1 MKELIKSKKF
11 RPIVIRINPELDK
24 YDNIVLFP
32 EKLARANEMLAKHG
46 LPKEWQADYDKI
58 IREKSFWVR
67 GILNEA
73 DAETLTFSIHGKA
86 AGSKLDKAYTI
97 TASDAETL
105 TTFVKTYWNETVKVH
120 IKPKD
125 LEDDS
130 QGYALIES
138 MPIDK
143 RIVIAE

>member
-1 MKELIKSKKF
+1 MSEVLELKA
-11 RPIVIRINPELDK
+11 PIDIINPELNN
-24 YDNIVLFP
+24 YDDIDFFP
-32 EKLARANEMLAKHG
+32 EKTRRAKEMIAKHG
-46 LPKEWQADYDKI
+46 FPKAIQDRIDKI
-58 IREKSFWVR
+58 KREKSFWVR
-67 GILNEA
+67 GILTEA
-73 DAETLTFSIHGKA
+73 DAATLTFSILGKA
-86 AGSKLDKAYTI
+86 EYSKLDKAYAI

-120 IKPKD
+120 IKPKN

-130 QGYALIES
+130 QGYALIAS

>member
-1 MKELIKSKKF
+1 MSEVLELK
-11 RPIVIRINPELDK
+11 RPIDIIDPELDK
-24 YDNIVLFP
+24 YDDIDFFP
-32 EKLARANEMLAKHG
+32 EKTRRAKEMIAKHG
-46 LPKEWQADYDKI
+46 FPKAIQDRIDKI
-58 IREKSFWVR
+58 KREKSFWVR
-67 GILNEA
+67 GILKEA
-73 DAETLTFSIHGKA
+73 DAATLSFSILGKA
-86 AGSKLDKAYTI
+86 EYSKLDKAYAI

-130 QGYALIES
+130 QGYALIAS

-143 RIVIAE
+143 RIVIA

>member
-1 MKELIKSKKF
+1 MNEVIELKE
-11 RPIVIRINPELDK
+11 PIDVIDSDLDK

-67 GILNEA
+67 GILTEA
-73 DAETLTFSIHGKA
+73 DAATLTFSILGKA
-86 AGSKLDKAYTI
+86 EYSKLDKAYAI

-125 LEDDS
+125 LEDDCK
-130 QGYALIES
+130 GYALIAY

-143 RIVIAE
+143 RIVMAE

>member
-1 MKELIKSKKF
+1 MNEIIEF
-11 RPIVIRINPELDK
+11 EAPIDVIDPELDK
-24 YDNIVLFP
+24 YDDIILFP
-32 EKLARANEMLAKHG
+32 EKLQRAKEMLAKHG
-46 LPKEWQADYDKI
+46 LPKPIQERLDKI
-58 IREKSFWVR
+58 AREKSFWVR
-67 GILNEA
+67 GILTEA

-86 AGSKLDKAYTI
+86 AGNKLDKAYTI

-130 QGYALIES
+130 KGYALIAS

-143 RIVIAE
+143 RFVIAE